1 MRILPTTFLVL
12 ALLVQVAFAL
22 HITTADG
29 QSYKQCAVTRVEP
42 DALRITHAD
51 GAARIPYEKLP
62 PALQKQYFDP
72 AKVAAYRNQAED
84 ARKAAA
90 AKAAEQQRL
99 RNEAA
104 TKAAQAERD
113 RIAEQTRQESE
124 RRETQERKE
133 RERRTEEERQKA
145 FQATMRVVAIT
156 VGIVVGLFLYFIPS
170 IVGRHKR
177 NAGAIFVMNL
187 FLGWLFIG
195 WVIALI
201 WACTKDS
208 SMERLADQ
216 RLNYPPRGGRG
227 PYLE

>member
-1 MRILPTTFLVL
+1 MRILPTTLLVL
-12 ALLVQVAFAL
+12 ALLVQLSLAL
-22 HITTADG
+22 DITTADG
-29 QSYKQCAVTRVEP
+29 QTYKQCAVTRVEP

-51 GAARIPYEKLP
+51 GTARIPYEKLP
-62 PALQKQYFDP
+62 PAIQKQYFDP
-72 AKVAAYRNQAED
+72 AKVAAFRNQVEEG
-84 ARKAAA
+84 RKAAA

-99 RNEAA
+99 QSEAA
-104 TKAAQAERD
+104 AKVALAQQE
-113 RIAEQTRQESE
+113 RIAQQTRQEQE
-124 RRETQERKE
+124 RRETQARQE
-133 RERRTEEERQKA
+133 RERRAAEERQKA
-145 FQATMRVVAIT
+145 SEATMRVVLIT
-156 VGIVVGLFLYFIPS
+156 AGIVLGLFFYFIPS

-216 RLNYPPRGGRG
+216 RVNYPPRGGRG